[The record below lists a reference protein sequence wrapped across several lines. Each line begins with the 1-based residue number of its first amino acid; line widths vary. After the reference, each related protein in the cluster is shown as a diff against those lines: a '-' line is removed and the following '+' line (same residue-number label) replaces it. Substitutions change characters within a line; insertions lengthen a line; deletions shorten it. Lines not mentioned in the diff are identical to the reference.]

1 MKPYRGKRMGPHSRP
16 AEFSLSE
23 GCRPGL
29 ARFLRGS
36 AGRVR
41 AASSAGALSAGR
53 APRPV
58 GGPSEAPGEGSP
70 LLSGRGCYSP
80 GTRWPARRP
89 RTFARDPPWRGAP
102 GSGRGFDCRGL
113 LAVLGDRPRLWDRG
127 PLSSPSGSVANRS
140 VSHPTRLETRTKE
153 SNMCASHGVL
163 RNLKAQ

>member
-29 ARFLRGS
+29 RGS
-36 AGRVR
+36 LGDPPAGCAPPLRPVHFPRGERHDRLVGRQKPPGKVARSFRGAGVTAPGRV
-41 AASSAGALSAGR
+41 GR
-53 APRPV
+53 
-58 GGPSEAPGEGSP
+58 PG
-70 LLSGRGCYSP
+70 
-80 GTRWPARRP
+80 
-89 RTFARDPPWRGAP
+89 D
-102 GSGRGFDCRGL
+102 RGL
-113 LAVLGDRPRLWDRG
+113 LLVTRRGGGRPARG
-127 PLSSPSGSVANRS
+127 VGSTVEDCSQCSATACVSGTGSPPSPPSGSVANRS